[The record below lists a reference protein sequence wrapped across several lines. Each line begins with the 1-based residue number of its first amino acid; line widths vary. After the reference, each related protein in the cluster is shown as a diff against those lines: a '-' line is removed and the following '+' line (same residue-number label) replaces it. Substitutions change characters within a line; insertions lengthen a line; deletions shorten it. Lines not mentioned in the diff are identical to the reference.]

1 MNRVQKG
8 HKKLKILKL
17 KFDLTP
23 ILQRITSSGSNPN
36 KNSRLQLSSDEG
48 VSPRS
53 KAEQRKKWI
62 KSKKNHPDYLSSRP
76 DSQSTM
82 PLSESRDR

>member
-1 MNRVQKG
+1 MGLTFWV
-8 HKKLKILKL
+8 LTSILKL
-17 KFDLTP
+17 D
-23 ILQRITSSGSNPN
+23 NANNN
-36 KNSRLQLSSDEG
+36 KNTSKLQLSSDEG

-62 KSKKNHPDYLSSRP
+62 KSKKNNHPDYLSSSRP